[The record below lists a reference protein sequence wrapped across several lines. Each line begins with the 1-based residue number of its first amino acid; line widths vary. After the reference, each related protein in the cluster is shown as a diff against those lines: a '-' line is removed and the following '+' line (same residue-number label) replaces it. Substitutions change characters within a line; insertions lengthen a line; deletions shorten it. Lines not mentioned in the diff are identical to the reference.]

1 MTIAATIY
9 SIIYFVLFLTGRT
22 GIFLHSRKERT
33 AFNSTSSITLRE
45 ITLIIPFRNE
55 EHRIS
60 PLLHALLRSNKL
72 PRHII
77 FVNDHST
84 DGTAKIISSTLQPI
98 RFQILHAEQEGKKSA
113 ILTGVKHAAT
123 KYILTMDADVSFQEN
138 YFSLLER
145 LKNADMHVL
154 PVRMT
159 ARGWKKI
166 FEMDVYMVNSLNLI
180 ADGFS
185 RPLAA
190 SGANLLFSTSSFR
203 EVSSYPS
210 HAHLLSGD
218 DQFLLADFN
227 RVKKEIFLHS
237 TAQLAVST
245 PAPASLKE
253 FFSQRLRWI
262 QKTPSV
268 PDRLALKFGAVQLIS
283 TVFFLLLLVGT
294 IIQADLLLFVLLLGI
309 KCLLDALLV
318 SPYFLRLEKQ
328 NLLSLL
334 PVYELMLPV
343 YTILLGFASLFVRP
357 TWKGRKTK

>member
-1 MTIAATIY
+1 MTIAVVTY
-9 SIIYFVLFLTGRT
+9 SIIYLVLFLAGRT
-22 GIFLHSRKERT
+22 GIFRHARKEQA
-33 AFNSTSSITLRE
+33 AFNSTGSIALRE
-45 ITLIIPFRNE
+45 ITLIVPFRNE
-55 EHRIS
+55 EHRIL
-60 PLLHALLRSNKL
+60 PLLHALLRSGEL

-77 FVNDHST
+77 FVDDHST
-84 DGTAKIISSTLQPI
+84 DKTVAIISSTLQPI

-113 ILTGVKHAAT
+113 ILTGVKHSAT
-123 KYILTMDADVSFQEN
+123 KYILTMDADVSFPEN
-138 YFSLLER
+138 YFSALEY
-145 LKNADMHVL
+145 LKTADMHVL

-180 ADGFS
+180 ANGFS
-185 RPLAA
+185 RTITA
-190 SGANLLFSTSSFR
+190 SGANLLFNTASFR

-227 RVKKEIFLHS
+227 RAKKEVFLHS

-268 PDRLALKFGAVQLIS
+268 PDRLALKFGAIQLIA
-283 TVFFLLLLVGT
+283 TVFFLFLLAAT
-294 IIQADLLLFVLLLGI
+294 AIQANSLLFVFLLGI

-334 PVYELMLPV
+334 PVYELILPV
-343 YTILLGFASLFVRP
+343 YTMVLGFASLFVKP
-357 TWKGRKTK
+357 TWKGRKTI